1 MPTKAYTVKAM
12 FFPVVMRGCE
22 SWTTKKAEHQRIDAF
37 QLQCWRRHLRVPWT
51 ARRSNQSIL
60 QEINSELEGLVLR
73 LKLQYSGYLMWRANS
88 LEKTMILG
96 KTEGGR
102 RGQQRMRWSDGI
114 TNSMDVNLG
123 KLREM
128 ERDRE
133 VWRAA
138 VHGVAKSQTW
148 LGDWTTT
155 TVTARCLLTRLYRI
169 CLSTQETWVQSL
181 VREDSLEKEMATHFS
196 ILAWEIPWR
205 EEPGGLPSMGLQKNR
220 HNLLTKQHDYQESY
234 LRPPSH
240 SPRVLYAEKRAM
252 FWSLNRKTW
261 TRHFSQ
267 NLGTYLLTSDLPI
280 NELPRWCQW

>member
-1 MPTKAYTVKAM
+1 M
-12 FFPVVMRGCE
+12 
-22 SWTTKKAEHQRIDAF
+22 
-37 QLQCWRRHLRVPWT
+37 
-51 ARRSNQSIL
+51 
-60 QEINSELEGLVLR
+60 
-73 LKLQYSGYLMWRANS
+73 
-88 LEKTMILG
+88 
-96 KTEGGR
+96 
-102 RGQQRMRWSDGI
+102 
-114 TNSMDVNLG
+114 
-123 KLREM
+123 
-128 ERDRE
+128 
-133 VWRAA
+133 
-138 VHGVAKSQTW
+138 
-148 LGDWTTT
+148 
-155 TVTARCLLTRLYRI
+155 TARCLLTQLYRI

>member
-1 MPTKAYTVKAM
+1 MPTKADTVKAM
-12 FFPVVMRGCE
+12 VFPVVMRGCE
-22 SWTTKKAEHQRIDAF
+22 SWTIKKAEHQRIDAF

-73 LKLQYSGYLMWRANS
+73 LKLQYFGYLMWRANS

-96 KTEGGR
+96 KTEGSR

-114 TNSMDVNLG
+114 TNSMDMNLG

-128 ERDRE
+128 ERHRE

-155 TVTARCLLTRLYRI
+155 TVTARCLLTQLYRI

-181 VREDSLEKEMATHFS
+181 VREDSLEKEMATTPVFLPGKSHGERN
-196 ILAWEIPWR
+196 LVGYRPWGCKR
-205 EEPGGLPSMGLQKNR
+205 TGTTYWLNNMIIKSHTWAHQA
-220 HNLLTKQHDYQESY
+220 TVQEY
-234 LRPPSH
+234 CMQR
-240 SPRVLYAEKRAM
+240 KGM

-261 TRHFSQ
+261 TRHFSSQ